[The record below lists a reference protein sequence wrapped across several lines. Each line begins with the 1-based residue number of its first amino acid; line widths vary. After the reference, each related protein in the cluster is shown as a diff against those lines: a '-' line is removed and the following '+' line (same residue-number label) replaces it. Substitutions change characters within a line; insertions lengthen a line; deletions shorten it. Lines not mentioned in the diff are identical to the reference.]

1 MKVYAYFF
9 ISDSGDEYSTIVKSD
24 SKPLTVH
31 QAMET
36 FKWDDVDKWKNEGYE
51 LEEIPYMTFIIETL
65 DLDE

>member
-1 MKVYAYFF
+1 MKVHAYFF
-9 ISDSGDEYSTIVKSD
+9 ISDSGDEYSTIVTSD

-36 FKWDDVDKWKNEGYE
+36 FNWDDVDGWKNEGYK
-51 LEEIPYMTFIIETL
+51 LEEIPYMTFIVETL